1 MLLHTVYIHGT
12 QNWKT
17 RPIVVNQT
25 HLYYCTLLNTETMV
39 HNTVVLSTTT
49 LSVTFII
56 IMLNVVKLNFIMQ
69 CCKAAC
75 RRSESCSTRFRKF
88 DINISTLFVSYT
100 IPILGTIFFGA
111 LKWSSLQKSESLHE
125 NAFIG

>member
-1 MLLHTVYIHGT
+1 MLLHTVYIPGT

-39 HNTVVLSTTT
+39 HNTVVLSTTI

-56 IMLNVVKLNFIMQ
+56 IMLNVVKLNLIMQ
-69 CCKAAC
+69 IVVMLYVNVLSVVAPD
-75 RRSESCSTRFRKF
+75 SEFLT
-88 DINISTLFVSYT
+88 
-100 IPILGTIFFGA
+100 
-111 LKWSSLQKSESLHE
+111 
-125 NAFIG
+125 